1 MNYAQK
7 KNTHQSTHIIMKK
20 GWYCY
25 EEIARYAFGD
35 DDDLLTLCYCFRSR
49 GNFRRTYF
57 DYRRWC
63 CSRFCSEYFFSN
75 LAAGSRKLSSEVYYI
90 EDEDAMLKISS
101 ATWDPASQNIWIG
114 WYNVDTGVEYYVE
127 YTGGDI
133 SSRRINSNGV
143 PDGDYKIFVKNVGTR
158 AVTGALQY
166 SVN

>member
-1 MNYAQK
+1 
-7 KNTHQSTHIIMKK
+7 MKK
-20 GWYCY
+20 LLAMLLALMMICSLSVTAFAA
-25 EEIARYAFGD
+25 EEISDEPISITEDGVAPASV
-35 DDDLLTLCYCFRSR
+35 LSI
-49 GNFRRTYF
+49 
-57 DYRRWC
+57 
-63 CSRFCSEYFFSN
+63 SFSN

-101 ATWDPASQNIWIG
+101 ATWAPASQNIWIG

-127 YTGGDI
+127 YSGGDV